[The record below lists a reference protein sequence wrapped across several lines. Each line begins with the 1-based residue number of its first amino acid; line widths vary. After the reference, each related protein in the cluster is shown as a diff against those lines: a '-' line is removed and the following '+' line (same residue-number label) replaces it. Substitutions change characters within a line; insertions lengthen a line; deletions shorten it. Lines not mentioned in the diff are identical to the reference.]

1 MYVFVFLY
9 HSYETTNGIK
19 VRQTSYMRGNNRV
32 IVGYYSYIGPDS
44 KIYTT
49 HYTADEYGYRA
60 KSSHLPVQDVAVQP
74 LPFVSS
80 TPFSDPGPFA
90 TPAPFIVSSTS
101 PPFVSSAAPFRASS
115 PYSDGPSSTPYRA
128 AYQPYNIGYSSTAS
142 PIVSSS
148 TPFASTISPQFS
160 EPKRPRFPIYGQ
172 PTAPFRGYS
181 YTNPRINS
189 HYSVVA
195 QQTPAPVF
203 FSSSTKQPLRR
214 FPIAAV
220 ASNES
225 PRVTPQFGNGF
236 NEISSTP
243 LPFQDDIPRFK
254 EYIPPAP
261 IVSSTPRPFNNIQPD
276 TVLITPKPAYNPP
289 QLPNSLSINQNLLPP
304 YLSVGPLTS
313 PPRPQNIFRNNDN
326 FIRSPQF
333 EFNESVQ
340 SSVAPL
346 TVTDLNFRKKRNFDV
361 KLNEKIVA

>member
-1 MYVFVFLY
+1 
-9 HSYETTNGIK
+9 
-19 VRQTSYMRGNNRV
+19 MRGNNRV

-60 KSSHLPVQDVAVQP
+60 KASHLPVQDVAVQP

-90 TPAPFIVSSTS
+90 TPAPFIVRSSSTS
-101 PPFVSSAAPFRASS
+101 HPFVSSAEPFRSS
-115 PYSDGPSSTPYRA
+115 SSYSDGPSSTQYRA
-128 AYQPYNIGYSSTAS
+128 PYQPYNIGYSSTAS

-160 EPKRPRFPIYGQ
+160 EPRRPPFPIYGQ
-172 PTAPFRGYS
+172 PTIPFRGYS
-181 YTNPRINS
+181 YTNPRINP

-203 FSSSTKQPLRR
+203 FSSSTKPPLRR
-214 FPIAAV
+214 FPFAAV

-225 PRVTPQFGNGF
+225 PTITSSLAPPQFRNGF
-236 NEISSTP
+236 NAISSTP
-243 LPFQDDIPRFK
+243 PPFQDDFPRFK

-313 PPRPQNIFRNNDN
+313 PPGPQNIFRNNDN
-326 FIRSPQF
+326 FIRGPQF

-340 SSVAPL
+340 PSPQPVAPL
-346 TVTDLNFRKKRNFDV
+346 TVTNLNFRKKRNFDV
-361 KLNEKIVA
+361 KLNEKIVE

>member
-1 MYVFVFLY
+1 MYPCVCFSFLY

-74 LPFVSS
+74 LPFV
-80 TPFSDPGPFA
+80 PDPGPFA
-90 TPAPFIVSSTS
+90 TPAP
-101 PPFVSSAAPFRASS
+101 SAAPFRSSS
-115 PYSDGPSSTPYRA
+115 PYSDGPSSGAP
-128 AYQPYNIGYSSTAS
+128 YQPYNIGYSSTAS
-142 PIVSSS
+142 PIVSPS

-160 EPKRPRFPIYGQ
+160 EPKRPPFPIYGQ
-172 PTAPFRGYS
+172 PNVPFRGYS
-181 YTNPRINS
+181 YTNPHS

-203 FSSSTKQPLRR
+203 FSSSTQPPLRR
-214 FPIAAV
+214 FPFAAV

-225 PRVTPQFGNGF
+225 PRITSSLAPPQFGNGF
-236 NEISSTP
+236 ISSSTP
-243 LPFQDDIPRFK
+243 PPFQDDIPRFK
-254 EYIPPAP
+254 EYIPPTP
-261 IVSSTPRPFNNIQPD
+261 IISSTPRPFNNIQPD

-326 FIRSPQF
+326 FIRGPQF

-340 SSVAPL
+340 PSVAPL
-346 TVTDLNFRKKRNFDV
+346 TVTNLNFRKKRNFDV
-361 KLNEKIVA
+361 KLNEKIVE